1 MMAYLYAYLAMGSV
15 VCVAVLVS
23 HLRADSTRLY
33 KRSAFLDALHPE
45 RKTRRYRILT
55 QQVAPVLT
63 GIALVLVWPI
73 GVFMKVKD
81 LAERRAQAKR
91 EKASVFTVK
100 RRDLQQRMSA
110 AEIELLEF
118 VQDPLG
124 ATPNLPFGHAHTAWK
139 KFLEKLAPSDELW
152 RFSSE
157 WTPPWGPKE
166 HRCGYAISRN
176 KKITAYFMTSRQRQ
190 QTSSH

>member
-55 QQVAPVLT
+55 EKVVPVLS

-81 LAERRAQAKR
+81 LAERRAQGACRVCIRHKP
-91 EKASVFTVK
+91 V
-100 RRDLQQRMSA
+100 
-110 AEIELLEF
+110 LEA
-118 VQDPLG
+118 VHTNLG
-124 ATPNLPFGHAHTAWK
+124 TCV
-139 KFLEKLAPSDELW
+139 PSI
-152 RFSSE
+152 R
-157 WTPPWGPKE
+157 
-166 HRCGYAISRN
+166 
-176 KKITAYFMTSRQRQ
+176 
-190 QTSSH
+190 